1 MKPAWMISLGVALLL
16 PAFGAAQQSNDKGDK
31 SDKADK
37 GDKQES
43 PAKRAEKAA
52 ALPLFANRAQL
63 EFVLVAD
70 YRTLSRDRDTLSTK
84 RYPGTV
90 KLAGENGDTVSLPVE
105 LRTRGHYRLLQRNCP
120 FVPLR
125 LDFVRE
131 KGPDAVGKTVF
142 AGQNGLKLVTHCRN
156 EDRYTQ
162 YVYREELVYRLHN
175 LVTPLSFRSRLVT
188 VDYRDTTGKSLGKFP
203 AFFIEDESDVAA
215 RNGAKLAKELRG
227 ALFDDVDPK
236 EATRFAL
243 FAYMIGASDFSI
255 YALHNVRLLALEGK
269 PYVPVGYDFDFTG
282 LVNTHYAT
290 PDPRLGIR
298 DVRTRIYR
306 GGCTQNDQ
314 VPQVAAEF
322 IGLKERVFALYDSA
336 THLDRNGVRDAKYYL
351 NEFFETIGN
360 PRDLKSAVMD
370 RCVKNP
376 GV

>member
-1 MKPAWMISLGVALLL
+1 MKPASKVSLGVALLFL
-16 PAFGAAQQSNDKGDK
+16 PTIVTAQSG
-31 SDKADK
+31 DK

-52 ALPLFANRAQL
+52 ALPLFATRAPL
-63 EFVLVAD
+63 ELVLVAD

-84 RYPGTV
+84 RYPGTL
-90 KLAGENGDTVSLPVE
+90 KFAAENGDTVTLPVQ
-105 LRTRGHYRLLQRNCP
+105 LRTRGHFRLLQRNCP

-125 LDFVRE
+125 VDFVRE
-131 KGPDAVGKTVF
+131 KGPDAVSKTVF
-142 AGQNGLKLVTHCRN
+142 AGQNGLKLVTHCRS
-156 EDRYTQ
+156 EERYEQ

-175 LVTPLSFRSRLVT
+175 LVTPLSFRSRLT
-188 VDYRDTTGKSLGKFP
+188 TMHYRDTTGKSLGKFP

-215 RNGAKLAKELRG
+215 RNGGKIAKELRG
-227 ALFDDVDPK
+227 ALFDDLDPK

-243 FAYMIGASDFSI
+243 FAYMIGATDFSI

-269 PYVPVGYDFDFTG
+269 PYVPVEYDFDFTG
-282 LVNTHYAT
+282 LVNAHYAT

-298 DVRTRIYR
+298 DVRTRLFR
-306 GGCTQNDQ
+306 GGCTQNDH

-322 IGLKERVFALYDSA
+322 IGLKEAVMALYDSA
-336 THLDRNGVRDAKYYL
+336 TYLDRNGARDAKYYL
-351 NEFFETIGN
+351 NEFFETLSN
-360 PRDLKSAVMD
+360 PRDLKSAIVD